1 MYDFVKYRVA
11 DVMTRSPISLRPGA
25 TLAEAQALFEQ
36 HGFNGLPVVDEN
48 GQLQGVVT
56 KMDVLKAFTLRPE
69 AIVPR
74 YDDIMQHPV
83 SEVMTHSPVSVSPES
98 PCTRVL
104 QRLVDMRIK
113 SLPVVEDNRLVGVVA
128 REDVL
133 SALREATNGG

>member
-11 DVMTRSPISLRPGA
+11 EVMTGSPISLGPDA

-36 HGFNGLPVVDEN
+36 HGFNGLPVVDEA

-83 SEVMTHSPVSVSPES
+83 SEVMTHSPVAVSPET

-113 SLPVVEDNRLVGVVA
+113 SMPVVEDGRLVGVVA

-133 SALREATNGG
+133 AALREATSGQ